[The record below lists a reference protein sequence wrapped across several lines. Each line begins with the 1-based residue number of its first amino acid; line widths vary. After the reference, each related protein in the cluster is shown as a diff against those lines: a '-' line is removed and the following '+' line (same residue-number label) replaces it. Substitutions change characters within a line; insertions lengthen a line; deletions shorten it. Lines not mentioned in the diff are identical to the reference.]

1 MDRDGSC
8 YPMTSIAASNVNDN
22 IGLDID
28 TDRHGTDRPDER
40 VWPQSPLLY
49 DEGYYRNYQ
58 GGPYERGGH
67 WTRFFGYIADE
78 VVARWNPAVMLD
90 AGCALGV
97 FVEELR
103 LRGIDAWG
111 IDVSAH
117 AIESVPA
124 KVAAY
129 CMQGSLAD
137 ELPPGLPE
145 RFDLVSC
152 IEVLEHMDRAQAD
165 KAIGRICA
173 VTDRVLFSSTP
184 DGYAEPTHFNCR
196 PPEEWS
202 AVFARH
208 GLFREVE
215 TDASFLAP
223 WAVVYSRRAL
233 TTFQAV
239 LEFDRQIAR
248 LREENAEL
256 RRKIIE
262 FDKKLDAAE
271 AIDRDE
277 RVAQLTEQLLE
288 ARDQAAGAA
297 AERARIGAHIRE
309 FERQAEERARAV
321 DFAHVDRAIRRSLD
335 WRVGNALLKPAR
347 AFRRLTDRVGA
358 RWRSRRSS
366 D

>member
-1 MDRDGSC
+1 
-8 YPMTSIAASNVNDN
+8 MTSTAASNVNDHR
-22 IGLDID
+22 GLDID
-28 TDRHGTDRPDER
+28 TDRSATDPPDDR
-40 VWPQSPLLY
+40 VSPQNPLLY

-58 GGPYERGGH
+58 GGSYERGGH

-78 VVARWNPAVMLD
+78 VVARWKPSVMLD

-103 LRGIDAWG
+103 IRGVDAWG
-111 IDVSAH
+111 IDVSGH

-124 KVAAY
+124 EVAGF
-129 CMQGSLAD
+129 CKQGSLAD
-137 ELPPGLPE
+137 AFPPGLPE

-165 KAIGRICA
+165 RAIGRICA

-184 DGYAEPTHFNCR
+184 EGHAEPTHFNCR
-196 PPEEWS
+196 APEEWS

-208 GLFREVE
+208 GLFREVD

-223 WAVVYSRRAL
+223 WAVVYSRREL

-248 LREENAEL
+248 LRDENYEL
-256 RRKIIE
+256 RRKVIE
-262 FDKKLDAAE
+262 LDKKLDAAE
-271 AIDRDE
+271 GIDSDE
-277 RVAQLTEQLLE
+277 RVAQLREQLLE
-288 ARDQAAGAA
+288 ARDQAAGAL

-309 FERQAEERARAV
+309 IERQAEERARAV

-335 WRVGNALLKPAR
+335 WRAGHALLKPAR
-347 AFRRLTDRVGA
+347 AFRRMTDRVGA
-358 RWRSRRSS
+358 RRRSRGSS